1 MAGAAAAAAMD
12 RRLQNNTHKAATRA
26 AKRVPSDA
34 PAAEDVGLAAAQHRK
49 AQRTRVQ
56 AAYRDKA
63 AAEAAR
69 LAQEQAQLGG
79 RTARQRERRAAS
91 KRKAQVL
98 HKKRRGPVAK
108 NRDDARAPR
117 LAA

>member
-34 PAAEDVGLAAAQHRK
+34 PAAEDGGLAAAQHRK

-56 AAYRDKA
+56 AARF
-63 AAEAAR
+63 
-69 LAQEQAQLGG
+69 AQEHAQLG
-79 RTARQRERRAAS
+79 RRANAAARAAS
-91 KRKAQVL
+91 KREAQVL
-98 HKKRRGPVAK
+98 HGEKRRGPGAK
-108 NRDDARAPR
+108 NPEDARAPR